1 MGRRRFEAKADAAF
15 SGESTGPP
23 ELQLEG
29 QRTDFQD
36 ELGKADT
43 RAATVLAGINMG
55 GPRCCPARPSP
66 GDHRVRA
73 VRNAPP
79 SSRHYHDNP
88 TPGDLNG
95 YSLILMCGV
104 GVGLALWGYTRND
117 PRRREWRRNHDG
129 SDD

>member
-1 MGRRRFEAKADAAF
+1 MLRRFWR
-15 SGESTGPP
+15 ESIW
-23 ELQLEG
+23 
-29 QRTDFQD
+29 
-36 ELGKADT
+36 
-43 RAATVLAGINMG
+43 AG
-55 GPRCCPARPSP
+55 
-66 GDHRVRA
+66 RA
-73 VRNAPP
+73 VVLLGLVLVIIGCVLYGNAPP

-129 SDD
+129 SDG